1 MSVNYTTNT
10 LLASCIYDPPN
21 MWRARCLVCAV
32 LLCACT
38 QAQNCERNE
47 YAHETYDSFTKGRY
61 WTCKACPRGTYG
73 GDPGVCHPCP
83 AFTRQLKYKKAGST
97 SDPGTLWCE
106 NRCENL
112 KDNDQNRVTFRP
124 DGNGVD
130 DLVLMMQDTGFY
142 ACNTCAESTF
152 KVTRSADVI
161 LTRYRHD
168 LMDGERVGDPSKEA
182 SARDAHTI
190 RLRHFR
196 FTSSMVDTLAAT
208 PHLEFFQWSICAS
221 CPRGF
226 VIDTTLSNFPC
237 SACSVID
244 GVATPADATWRKCAQ
259 CTEHQYQIAESV
271 TYEHNGLQTAVV
283 GVLCTHC
290 APGSKRVSETQC
302 RLPTEC
308 CEPCPLN
315 YWKAENQ
322 GLCILVSPKYVP
334 VIHQRRAFTQ
344 YVTSGATAQEPCQGG
359 DMLMFKW
366 YTDILIYCEDEDS
379 CALQMASNS
388 WRTQQRL

>member
-1 MSVNYTTNT
+1 
-10 LLASCIYDPPN
+10 
-21 MWRARCLVCAV
+21 
-32 LLCACT
+32 
-38 QAQNCERNE
+38 
-47 YAHETYDSFTKGRY
+47 
-61 WTCKACPRGTYG
+61 
-73 GDPGVCHPCP
+73 
-83 AFTRQLKYKKAGST
+83 
-97 SDPGTLWCE
+97 
-106 NRCENL
+106 
-112 KDNDQNRVTFRP
+112 
-124 DGNGVD
+124 
-130 DLVLMMQDTGFY
+130 
-142 ACNTCAESTF
+142 
-152 KVTRSADVI
+152 
-161 LTRYRHD
+161 
-168 LMDGERVGDPSKEA
+168 MDRERVGDPQKTPEA
-182 SARDAHTI
+182 LAAHTQ

-196 FTSSMVDTLAAT
+196 FTSDDLANLAAI

-244 GVATPADATWRKCAQ
+244 GVATPADATWRRCNE
-259 CTEHQYQIAESV
+259 CTAHQYQITESV
-271 TYEHNGLQTAVV
+271 TYEHNGPQTAVV
-283 GVLCTHC
+283 GVLCTYC